1 MKRIE
6 GKRAL
11 FVTAQAVAT
20 HQAYNNKRRV
30 KAEHRAPVQPSI
42 SPHFFC
48 IKSNNYYLHKLLQ
61 SHSVFITFPNV
72 WWTRLRPFSQH
83 NDMCCLHPGL
93 LSQLCNNSKR
103 WRARRTLWLQHRTA
117 ADRPSPTAT
126 CRLTARVRTSESE
139 RFKVDLEV
147 RPCGVT
153 AGSPDVFEIFKED
166 LVPQSAAEQGGE
178 RERAGVGG
186 ASVGGRR
193 ENQKVSS
200 CKTPQ
205 SYPGFSFFFK
215 NDSHLQT
222 QHFCV

>member
-1 MKRIE
+1 MKRTE

-20 HQAYNNKRRV
+20 HQASNNKRHRRV

-48 IKSNNYYLHKLLQ
+48 IKSNHYYLHKLLQ

-72 WWTRLRPFSQH
+72 WWTRLRPFSQR

-103 WRARRTLWLQHRTA
+103 WRARRTLCLQHRTA

-126 CRLTARVRTSESE
+126 CQLTTRVRTSESE
-139 RFKVDLEV
+139 CFKVDLEV

-153 AGSPDVFEIFKED
+153 AGNPDVFEIFKED
-166 LVPQSAAEQGGE
+166 LIPQSAAEQGGE
-178 RERAGVGG
+178 RERGGVGG
-186 ASVGGRR
+186 APVGGRR
-193 ENQKVSS
+193 ENQMVSS

-205 SYPGFSFFFK
+205 SYPVFFSSFF
-215 NDSHLQT
+215 
-222 QHFCV
+222 